1 MVVCA
6 DLKAGRTLEFTYT
19 ARVTAT
25 GMFNLCGLSAE
36 GMYRPELRASVNE
49 NRVLK
54 IAKAN

>member
-6 DLKAGRTLEFTYT
+6 DLKAGKTLEFTYT
-19 ARVTAT
+19 ARVVAT
-25 GMFNLCGLSAE
+25 GQFKVCGFSAE

-49 NRVLK
+49 NEVLK